1 MYKNL
6 SYFELILKAKDYL
19 KNISTEDLDF
29 LNTLQEKSPYSN
41 LYKGLKICEKQINID
56 ILDKDIYCKQLH
68 EEIIIRIKQAHS
80 YFN

>member
-1 MYKNL
+1 MYTNL

-19 KNISTEDLDF
+19 KNTPHEDLDF
-29 LNTLQEKSPYSN
+29 LSTLKTKSPYSN
-41 LYKGLKICEKQINID
+41 LYKGLKICEKYI
-56 ILDKDIYCKQLH
+56 DKDNLKTDAYCKALH